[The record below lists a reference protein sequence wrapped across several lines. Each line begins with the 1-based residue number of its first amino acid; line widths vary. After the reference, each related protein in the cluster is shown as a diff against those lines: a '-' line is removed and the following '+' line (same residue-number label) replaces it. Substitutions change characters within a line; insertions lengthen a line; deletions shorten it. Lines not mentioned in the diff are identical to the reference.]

1 MRNAQ
6 VRVANEIGGVAQ
18 DYRRGLQGGGR
29 RDRDEGDTQYIK
41 FSSFVCT

>member
-29 RDRDEGDTQYIK
+29 RDRDEYIK
-41 FSSFVCT
+41 FSFFVCT